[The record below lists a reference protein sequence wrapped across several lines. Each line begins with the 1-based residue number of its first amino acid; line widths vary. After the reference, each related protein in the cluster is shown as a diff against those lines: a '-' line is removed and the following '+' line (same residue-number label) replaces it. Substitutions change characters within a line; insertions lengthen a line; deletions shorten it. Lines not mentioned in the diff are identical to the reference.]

1 MESQRYMLGTGNLL
15 HLENLS
21 TISNLYRFALVLT
34 KNALQAERLVGE
46 SVREVLYRGSG
57 ESARRIRWLIFQK
70 VRQRALSQI
79 ANEETGDISSNEIVT
94 ALHALPE
101 PSRSAMT
108 LLCLES
114 FSLQDLESLLD
125 LSTQELGE
133 ALKAARSRLKHS
145 LSLAQTPS

>member
-1 MESQRYMLGTGNLL
+1 MDTDNLL

-34 KNALQAERLVGE
+34 KNASQAERLVEE
-46 SVREVLYRGSG
+46 SVREVLYRGNG
-57 ESARRIRWLIFQK
+57 ESARRIRRLIFQK
-70 VRQRALSQI
+70 VRQKALGQT
-79 ANEETGDISSNEIVT
+79 ANEGVGDIPPDEIVM

-101 PSRSAMT
+101 PSRSAIT

-114 FSLQDLESLLD
+114 FPLQDLESFLD

-133 ALKAARSRLKHS
+133 ALEAARSSLKRS
-145 LSLAQTPS
+145 LSLAQTAS